1 MKNRSH
7 LKNVFWLN
15 VFVGASFKILKILE
29 SACGLRPT
37 KNIKSDGE
45 SGFAWKLGPAATL
58 NQNTIFEKASKL
70 LRTAAVV
77 LILLMTASVSAEQN
91 EVFIIKVADA
101 ISPGTAEFIKTGIR
115 TAEERAATAVIIELD
130 TPGGLAESMRLI
142 VQNILASKV
151 PIAVFVSPS
160 GARAASAGVM
170 ITMAADVA
178 AMAPGTNIGA
188 AHPVGA
194 GGKDIDGKMSE
205 KVINDMV
212 AQAKSVA
219 EKRGRN
225 AQWVEAAIR
234 ESVSVTET
242 EALEKNVID
251 LVAQDID
258 DLINQLNGREL
269 EGKGVLDLGDVKKVF
284 HEETLRTKILKTISN
299 PNIAYILMMIGLAGL
314 YFELSH
320 PGAIFPGV
328 IGGIAL
334 ILAFFAL
341 QTLPIN
347 YAGVLLIVL
356 AIIFFIMEMKI
367 TSYGLLS
374 VAGVVSLL
382 LGSLM
387 LFEGSTSDMKVS
399 LQVLL
404 PTVILISGFF
414 VAVASLVFRAQI
426 SRPTTGSKGL
436 VGEIGVVKKALRPD
450 GKVFVHG
457 ELWNARAK
465 EPLDENVK
473 VRVVKVVNLVLE
485 VESLDEG
492 ATA

>member
-1 MKNRSH
+1 MK
-7 LKNVFWLN
+7 
-15 VFVGASFKILKILE
+15 
-29 SACGLRPT
+29 T
-37 KNIKSDGE
+37 
-45 SGFAWKLGPAATL
+45 
-58 NQNTIFEKASKL
+58 KL
-70 LRTAAVV
+70 LCVAAITLFLLIATNV
-77 LILLMTASVSAEQN
+77 LAKQS
-91 EVFIIKVADA
+91 EVYIIKVADA
-101 ISPGTAEFIKTGIR
+101 ISPGTAEFIKIGIK
-115 TAEERAATAVIIELD
+115 TAEERVATVIIIELD

-151 PIAVFVSPS
+151 PVVVYVSPS

-194 GGKDIDGKMSE
+194 GGKEIDGTMSE
-205 KVINDMV
+205 KIINDMV

-219 EKRGRN
+219 EQRGRN

-242 EALEKNVID
+242 EALKENIID
-251 LVAQDID
+251 LIAPDTD
-258 DLINQLNGREL
+258 DLIKQLNGREL
-269 EGKGVLDLGDVKKVF
+269 KDKGVLDLANPKKVVL
-284 HEETLRTKILKTISN
+284 EETMRTKILKTISN

-334 ILAFFAL
+334 ILAFFAM
-341 QTLPIN
+341 QTLPVN
-347 YAGVLLIVL
+347 YAGILLIVL

-374 VAGVVSLL
+374 VAGIVSLL

-387 LFEGSTSDMKVS
+387 LFEGSAPDMKLS
-399 LQVLL
+399 LRVLL

-426 SRPTTGSKGL
+426 SKPTTGSMGI
-436 VGEIGVVKKALRPD
+436 VGEIGVVKKALTPE

-473 VRVVKVVNLVLE
+473 VRVVKVVDLLLE
-485 VESLDEG
+485 VESVDEG
-492 ATA
+492 VVV

>member
-1 MKNRSH
+1 MKTKLFFIAVIPFCLLIANF
-7 LKNVFWLN
+7 VF
-15 VFVGASFKILKILE
+15 
-29 SACGLRPT
+29 
-37 KNIKSDGE
+37 
-45 SGFAWKLGPAATL
+45 
-58 NQNTIFEKASKL
+58 
-70 LRTAAVV
+70 
-77 LILLMTASVSAEQN
+77 AEQG
-91 EVFIIKVADA
+91 EVYIIQVADA
-101 ISPGTAEFIKTGIR
+101 ISPGTAEFIKSGIK
-115 TAEERAATAVIIELD
+115 TAEENEAACIIIELD
-130 TPGGLAESMRLI
+130 TPGGLAESMRII
-142 VQNILASKV
+142 VQNILGSRV
-151 PIAVFVSPS
+151 PVVVFVSPG

-225 AQWVEAAIR
+225 AKWVEDAIR

-242 EALEKNVID
+242 EALENNVID
-251 LVAQDID
+251 LVANDTD
-258 DLINQLNGREL
+258 DLIRQLNGREL
-269 EGKGVLDLGDVKKVF
+269 KDKGVLKLDDVKKVVL
-284 HEETLRTKILKTISN
+284 EETLRTKILKTISN

-328 IGGIAL
+328 IGGISL

-341 QTLPIN
+341 QTLPVN
-347 YAGVLLIVL
+347 YAGILLIVL

-387 LFEGSTSDMKVS
+387 LFEGTTPDMKLS
-399 LQVLL
+399 MRVLL
-404 PTVILISGFF
+404 PTLIVISGFF
-414 VAVASLVFRAQI
+414 VAVATLVFRAQI
-426 SRPTTGSKGL
+426 SKPSTGSMGL
-436 VGEIGVVKKALRPD
+436 VGEIGVVKKALTPE

-465 EPLDENVK
+465 EPLDEDVK
-473 VRVVKVVNLVLE
+473 VRVVKVVNLILE
-485 VESLDEG
+485 VESVDE
-492 ATA
+492 AAIT

>member
-1 MKNRSH
+1 MKN
-7 LKNVFWLN
+7 K
-15 VFVGASFKILKILE
+15 
-29 SACGLRPT
+29 
-37 KNIKSDGE
+37 
-45 SGFAWKLGPAATL
+45 
-58 NQNTIFEKASKL
+58 KL
-70 LRTAAVV
+70 LIVILALVLLGAHVVAAETSD
-77 LILLMTASVSAEQN
+77 IY
-91 EVFIIKVADA
+91 IIRIADA
-101 ISPGTAEFIKTGIR
+101 ISPGTSEFIKSGIK
-115 TAEERAATAVIIELD
+115 TAEDNGAACIIIELD
-130 TPGGLAESMRLI
+130 TPGGLAESMRQI
-142 VQNILASKV
+142 VQKILASRV
-151 PIAVFVSPS
+151 PVVVFVSPS

-194 GGKDIDGKMSE
+194 GGQDIDGKMSE

-225 AQWVEAAIR
+225 ADWVEDAIR

-242 EALEKNVID
+242 EALKENIVD
-251 LVAQDID
+251 LIAQDTE
-258 DLINQLNGREL
+258 DLIRQLNGREIKDRGTL
-269 EGKGVLDLGDVKKVF
+269 KLDQVNKIVL
-284 HEETLRTKILKTISN
+284 EETRRSKILRTISN
-299 PNIAYILMMIGLAGL
+299 PNIAYILMMVGLAGL

-334 ILAFFAL
+334 ILAFFAM
-341 QTLPIN
+341 QTLPVN
-347 YAGVLLIVL
+347 YAGILLIVL

-374 VAGVVSLL
+374 IAGIVSLL
-382 LGSLM
+382 LGSMM
-387 LFEGSTSDMKVS
+387 LFEGDSPEMQLS

-404 PTVILISGFF
+404 PTIILISGFF
-414 VAVASLVFRAQI
+414 VGVASLVFRAQV
-426 SRPTTGSKGL
+426 SKPATGAGGL
-436 VGEIGVVKKALRPD
+436 VGEIGIVKKALSPE

-457 ELWNARAK
+457 ELWHARAK

-473 VRVVKVVNLVLE
+473 VRVVKVVNLILE
-485 VESLDEG
+485 VESVDES
-492 ATA
+492 AT

>member
-1 MKNRSH
+1 MK
-7 LKNVFWLN
+7 LKFL
-15 VFVGASFKILKILE
+15 
-29 SACGLRPT
+29 
-37 KNIKSDGE
+37 
-45 SGFAWKLGPAATL
+45 
-58 NQNTIFEKASKL
+58 
-70 LRTAAVV
+70 VV
-77 LILLMTASVSAEQN
+77 LLLVFSVFFIFDTARAAKGDIYIV
-91 EVFIIKVADA
+91 KVADA
-101 ISPGTAEFIKTGIR
+101 ISPGTAEFIHNSIAK
-115 TAEERAATAVIIELD
+115 AEGEQAACLIIELD

-142 VQNILASKV
+142 VQDILGSSV
-151 PIAVFVSPS
+151 PVVVYVSPP

-194 GGKDIDGKMSE
+194 GGKDISGTMSE

-225 AQWVEAAIR
+225 AEWVEQAIR

-242 EALEKNVID
+242 EALKENIID
-251 LVAQDID
+251 IIAKDTD
-258 DLINQLNGREL
+258 DLIRQLNGREIKD
-269 EGKGVLDLGDVKKVF
+269 KGVLKLDKAEKVIVNPS
-284 HEETLRTKILKTISN
+284 LRTKILRTISN
-299 PNIAYILMMIGLAGL
+299 PNIAYILLMIGFAGL

-341 QTLPIN
+341 QTLPVN
-347 YAGVLLIVL
+347 YAGILLIIL

-367 TSYGLLS
+367 ASYGLLS
-374 VAGVVSLL
+374 VAGIVSLL

-387 LFEGSTSDMKVS
+387 MFKDTGPDMRLS
-399 LQVLL
+399 LKVLL
-404 PTVILISGFF
+404 PTIILISGFF
-414 VAVASLVFRAQI
+414 VFVAGLVFRAQM
-426 SRPTTGSKGL
+426 SKPRTGTKGL
-436 VGEIGVVKKALRPD
+436 VGEIGVVKKALAPE

-457 ELWNARAK
+457 ELWNAKAEK
-465 EPLDENVK
+465 TIDENTK
-473 VRVVKVVNLVLE
+473 VRVVNVENLMLE
-485 VESLDEG
+485 VETLDDHPG
-492 ATA
+492 A

>member
-1 MKNRSH
+1 MK
-7 LKNVFWLN
+7 
-15 VFVGASFKILKILE
+15 
-29 SACGLRPT
+29 T
-37 KNIKSDGE
+37 
-45 SGFAWKLGPAATL
+45 
-58 NQNTIFEKASKL
+58 KL
-70 LRTAAVV
+70 LGIAAISLFLLIATNV
-77 LILLMTASVSAEQN
+77 LAERS
-91 EVFIIKVADA
+91 EVYIIKVADA
-101 ISPGTAEFIKTGIR
+101 ISPGTAEFIKIGIK
-115 TAEERAATAVIIELD
+115 TAEERAATVIIIELD

-142 VQNILASKV
+142 VQNILGSKV
-151 PIAVFVSPS
+151 PVVVFVSPS

-188 AHPVGA
+188 AHPVGM
-194 GGKDIDGKMSE
+194 GGKEIDGTMSE
-205 KVINDMV
+205 KIINDMV

-225 AQWVEAAIR
+225 AQWVEEAIR

-242 EALEKNVID
+242 EALKENIID
-251 LVAQDID
+251 LIAEDTD
-258 DLINQLNGREL
+258 DLIKQLNGREL
-269 EGKGVLDLGDVKKVF
+269 KDKGVLNLANPKKVVL
-284 HEETLRTKILKTISN
+284 EETLRTKILKTISN

-334 ILAFFAL
+334 ILAFFAM
-341 QTLPIN
+341 QTLPVN
-347 YAGVLLIVL
+347 YAGILLIIL

-374 VAGVVSLL
+374 VAGIVSLL

-387 LFEGSTSDMKVS
+387 LFEGSTPDMKLS

-426 SRPTTGSKGL
+426 SKPTTGSMGL
-436 VGEIGVVKKALRPD
+436 VGEIGIVKKALAPE

-485 VESLDEG
+485 VESVDEG
-492 ATA
+492 ASA

>member
-1 MKNRSH
+1 
-7 LKNVFWLN
+7 
-15 VFVGASFKILKILE
+15 
-29 SACGLRPT
+29 
-37 KNIKSDGE
+37 
-45 SGFAWKLGPAATL
+45 LG
-58 NQNTIFEKASKL
+58 
-70 LRTAAVV
+70 
-77 LILLMTASVSAEQN
+77 
-91 EVFIIKVADA
+91 
-101 ISPGTAEFIKTGIR
+101 
-115 TAEERAATAVIIELD
+115 
-130 TPGGLAESMRLI
+130 
-142 VQNILASKV
+142 SKV
-151 PIAVFVSPS
+151 PVVVFVSPS

-194 GGKDIDGKMSE
+194 GGKDIDGAMSE

-212 AQAKSVA
+212 AQAQSVA

-225 AQWVEAAIR
+225 AQWVEDAIR

-242 EALEKNVID
+242 EALKENIID
-251 LVAQDID
+251 LIAADTD
-258 DLINQLNGREL
+258 DLIKQLNGREL
-269 EGKGVLDLGDVKKVF
+269 KDKGVLDLVNAKKVVL
-284 HEETLRTKILKTISN
+284 EETLRTKILKTISN

-334 ILAFFAL
+334 ILAFFAM

-347 YAGVLLIVL
+347 YAGILLIVL

-387 LFEGSTSDMKVS
+387 LFEGSAPDMKVS
-399 LQVLL
+399 LRVVL

-426 SRPTTGSKGL
+426 SKPTTGSMGL
-436 VGEIGVVKKALRPD
+436 VGEIGVVKKALTPE

-465 EPLDENVK
+465 EALDENVK

-485 VESLDEG
+485 VESIDEG
-492 ATA
+492 LIA